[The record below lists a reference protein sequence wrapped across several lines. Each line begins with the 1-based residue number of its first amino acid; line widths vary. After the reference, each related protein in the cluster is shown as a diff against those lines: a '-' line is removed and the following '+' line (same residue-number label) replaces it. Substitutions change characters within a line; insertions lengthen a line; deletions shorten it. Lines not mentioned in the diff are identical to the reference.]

1 MTCRKNMIYLDNA
14 ASSFPKPRSVYEKMN
29 SVMRNNTANPG
40 RSGHRLSLEASQI
53 IFDARSVVADFFG
66 ISGHEENIVFTFNA
80 TLAINTV
87 LRGLL
92 RTGDHI
98 IISDVEHNSVLRPL
112 VAMKKDGISF
122 SVAETFDDDELTVSS
137 FRKLIRPETKMI
149 FVCHASNVSGAV
161 LPVDKLGSLCKEH
174 NILFGIDASQTAG
187 HIPIDLLKMNIS
199 VLCAPG
205 HKGLYG
211 PQGTGVIVIS
221 PELKQNIEPFV
232 FGGTGTDSLL
242 DIQPKIL
249 PEYLECG
256 TLNTVGIAGLAE
268 GVRFCKNKAISINT
282 RIGSLF
288 DLTYSEL
295 EKIPFI
301 SILSPKNN
309 NAGIVSFSVEGVDSE
324 TVTRYLDS
332 FGICVRGGFHC
343 SSLFHNKAGTVSFG
357 AVRIS
362 PGFFNTEKDIILC
375 INSIKRLKN

>member
-1 MTCRKNMIYLDNA
+1 MIYRKNTVYLDNA
-14 ASSFPKPRSVYEKMN
+14 ASTFPKPYSVCEKMN
-29 SVMRNNTANPG
+29 RVMLNNTANPG
-40 RSGHRLSLEASQI
+40 RSGHKLSLSASRI
-53 IFDARSVVADFFG
+53 IFDARTAAADFFG

-92 RTGDHI
+92 KSGDHV

-122 SVAETFDDDELTVSS
+122 SVAKTFDDAVQTVLS
-137 FRKLIRPETKMI
+137 FENLIRPETKMI
-149 FVCHASNVSGAV
+149 FVCHASNVSGTI
-161 LPVDKLGSLCKEH
+161 LPIGEIGLICKKH
-174 NILFGIDASQTAG
+174 NILFCVDASQTAG
-187 HIPIDLLKMNIS
+187 HIPIDILKMNIS

-211 PQGTGVIVIS
+211 PQGTGLIVIS
-221 PELKQNIEPFV
+221 PELDQMILPFI

-242 DIQPKIL
+242 DVQPMIL

-268 GVRFCKNKAISINT
+268 GLRFCKNNLHTINKRIST
-282 RIGSLF
+282 LF
-288 DLTYSEL
+288 SFAYSEL
-295 EKIPFI
+295 EKIPRV
-301 SILSPKNN
+301 SILSPKKS
-309 NAGIVSFSVEGVDSE
+309 NAGMISVNVEGIDSE
-324 TVTRYLDS
+324 TVTRHLDND
-332 FGICVRGGFHC
+332 GICVRGGFHC
-343 SSLFHNKAGTVSFG
+343 SLLFHKKAATEHVG

-375 INSIKRLKN
+375 INSIKRLKI

>member
-199 VLCAPG
+199 VLCVPG

-324 TVTRYLDS
+324 TVTRYLAS

-343 SSLFHNKAGTVSFG
+343 SSLFHNKARTVPFG

-362 PGFFNTEKDIILC
+362 PGFFNTEKNIILC